1 MSGEDKMNDLQ
12 SPNSILSAI
21 EAKWGMK
28 SM

>member
-1 MSGEDKMNDLQ
+1 MSGEDEMNDLQ